1 MPKHLK
7 IIALFLIFLIL
18 SCSSSKSE
26 NDSDTVPDSDTDTQ
40 DSETADND
48 SDSQDSEI
56 IDDFDEAPDWDTDS
70 DTPETVEC
78 LDLRYNENTI
88 KTPFPFK
95 DANGKPTFCRP
106 GCDMPTEN
114 DPQCVRNIWE
124 WDNWDEYQ
132 VYLKAQEKDPNQQG
146 ERECYPW
153 PCKLP
158 DMHAKTKAELSTF
171 VSSCDRLLTVNGF
184 GANVGTVNSHGM
196 YNGIAG
202 MDFTHTG
209 RIIEYDPEKDEYITV
224 GQTKGL
230 FGFNENRYVV
240 LAADSIPGDNKDT
253 YKAFVISIFKE
264 NENYK
269 YEIIYDSPRH
279 RAFTD
284 RPPLSGKNW
293 VLIHVRDTKQGA
305 TEIKYASSKDWEW
318 HELAGIENY
327 AGEGNI
333 VGDHLTFIT
342 NNRELYYC
350 DLRKYPKHID
360 ECFKLNRKDESG
372 NEELGH
378 SPRIDL
384 DNEYRVVYNVYE
396 KPVFVEVDLKDL
408 NNPKYLEHAIDKNK
422 ETTYSWEIDM
432 LKGNRISYS
441 DFFTMSAG
449 TVDEIACF
457 YRFDKQ
463 KTYCQT
469 DHTFTTYSGDELM
482 GYNVFWG
489 KWHLWKR
496 TTRPTAV
503 MRDWEC
509 YCEETG
515 VCPLE
520 PATEEEL
527 NRKLPLAPHAQKTSA
542 EILAKIGK
550 EKILPKFD
558 GNEVHFCTITER
570 ELGQFGSSGYCPTAA
585 QMNKYLKSLNKSD
598 QNLKDLIL
606 ASKRHWKTEKSFAD
620 LVKNH
625 EKIWD
630 EWHGCQVHNES
641 FECEYDEMTSTF
653 DSDSVMF
660 ATVIDKG
667 IAKDGI
673 FFRDRFYE
681 ANGDFAKVINELRKK
696 FGASLR
702 GNPRIEVKEKK

>member
-1 MPKHLK
+1 MPTHFR
-7 IIALFLIFLIL
+7 LFLVFLSMLFLL

-26 NDSDTVPDSDTDTQ
+26 NDSDTVPDSDTDMQ
-40 DSETADND
+40 DSEIQDKD
-48 SDSQDSEI
+48 FDSQDSEI
-56 IDDFDEAPDWDTDS
+56 IDDSDEISDVDADADQDSDTDS
-70 DTPETVEC
+70 GTPETVEC

-106 GCDMPTEN
+106 GCDTPTEN

-124 WDNWDEYQ
+124 WDNWEEYQ
-132 VYLKAQEKDPNQQG
+132 VYLKAQEKDPNQDG

-158 DMHAKTKAELSTF
+158 DMHPKTKEDLDTF
-171 VSSCDRLLTVNGF
+171 VSNCDRLLTVHKF
-184 GANVGTVNSHGM
+184 KANDGTVWSHGM
-196 YNGIAG
+196 SDGIAG
-202 MDFTHTG
+202 MDLGHTG
-209 RIIEYDPEKDEYITV
+209 RIIEYDPEKNEYMTL
-224 GQTKGL
+224 GQNRAL
-230 FGFNENRYVV
+230 SFNEGRYIVEV
-240 LAADSIPGDNKDT
+240 FDRYPGKNPDFYKVFTVSILRTETGYFYELIRDNYGQKDE
-253 YKAFVISIFKE
+253 FL
-264 NENYK
+264 
-269 YEIIYDSPRH
+269 
-279 RAFTD
+279 
-284 RPPLSGKNW
+284 RPPFAGKNW
-293 VLIHVRDTKQGA
+293 ALLRLTGDKTI
-305 TEIKYASSKDWEW
+305 YASSKDWVW

-360 ECFKLNRKDESG
+360 ECFKLNRNNATGK
-372 NEELGH
+372 EELGH

-384 DNEYRVVYNVYE
+384 DNEYRVVYNIYGT
-396 KPVFVEVDLKDL
+396 PTFVEVDLKDL
-408 NNPKYLEHAIDKNK
+408 NNPKYTEYKVEKKHQNAAD
-422 ETTYSWEIDM
+422 WEIDM
-432 LKGNRISYS
+432 LKGNTISYS
-441 DFFTMSAG
+441 EMIG
-449 TVDEIACF
+449 TPDWFGCF

-463 KTYCQT
+463 KTYCPA
-469 DHTFTTYSGDELM
+469 DSTFVSHSRDLM

-489 KWHLWKR
+489 KWYLWKMIK
-496 TTRPTAV
+496 TPDAII
-503 MRDWEC
+503 RDMEC
-509 YCEETG
+509 YCNETG
-515 VCPLE
+515 ICPLE

-527 NRKLPLAPHAQKTSA
+527 NRKLPLAPLASKTSA
-542 EILAKIGK
+542 EVIKRIEE
-550 EKILPKFD
+550 EKVLPKFD

-606 ASKRHWKTEKSFAD
+606 ASKGHWKTEKSFAD

-630 EWHGCQVHNES
+630 EWHGCRVHSES

-681 ANGDFAKVINELRKK
+681 ANGDFFKIIKYLRQK

-702 GNPRIEVKEKK
+702 GNPRIEVKESF